1 MIRVCCSNRTEAL
14 LQAFVRNM
22 QRERQSAG
30 PFSPVRVV
38 VPNRNVETYLRLG
51 VARACGIAANLRVT
65 FLRKLLG
72 HVAEQALPNGRAV
85 DAQQIEAHVLALFHD
100 EGFLARPGMEP
111 VRDYL
116 LAGGVSRDAVDRR
129 RCQLAFR
136 LGPLFE
142 EYAVSRAEMVKQWE
156 TGTTLDDNH
165 LFAPTETWQRA
176 LWLAIFGPSG
186 RIALRSQAEGVVW
199 MRIDELLA
207 RAETLGKFPVDE
219 LGPALHLFGASYVAP
234 AYHRMLGVLARHID
248 VYLYTLNPCR
258 EFWEDVETPA
268 ELRRRVARMPQTERP
283 LDDDPFG
290 LLNQSENLALRLW
303 GRPGRENLRLL
314 GELDGYDFEEHFV
327 VSPAATL
334 LARLQNDILDRA
346 ARSEP
351 DPALGA
357 DGSLQVLSCPGV
369 RRELEVVAAEIWRCL
384 RAQPDLRCNDIA
396 VIVPES
402 RKDSYL
408 SQVSAVF
415 AESRDLPHHVVD
427 LPLGGGHRLDEA
439 AQMLLDLPF
448 SSFSRKELV
457 PLLTHPSLMASIPEA
472 RPAHWLRL
480 VDELGIVRGAD
491 RRDLAGS
498 YLDRDLL
505 TWDQGLR
512 RLALGAFMLGE
523 RSGDETPV
531 SLGQDQYLP
540 VETAPDDRAAAL
552 GFALLVRSLIADA
565 RFAAGKDGPLERP
578 LHEWLDFIRGM
589 LATYLGPVRAGSRR
603 APPSGASGP
612 TATLPAPRASR
623 APSLLAADHGARPSE
638 ASGVGVGVGSRRAW
652 EPSQGSRISDD
663 AEEGLLGRWR
673 ASLDEIEDLGLQ
685 DLPVSY
691 RIAAELAR
699 GALASVPGSRGQY
712 LARGVTVASFVPMR
726 AIPFRVVF
734 VLGLG
739 QGDFPRSARRGDL
752 DLREARREP
761 GDVTPREQDLY
772 MFLETLLCARDR
784 LVLSYVGRDEIT
796 GEERPPSAVL
806 LELREILSSGYLAED
821 EVNKLFD
828 ARPPPLRRYDDIERL
843 DALPLARAE
852 HAAQDLGK
860 SLRAALPA
868 ETAAPAN
875 LADLRHA
882 LSPSAFSEVAVR
894 LSLPAPLAAVEP
906 TVAADKLIVTL
917 AELRQFLEDPLQG
930 SARFRL
936 RLRESQSDDEL
947 ADLEDEPF
955 ATSALDRT
963 THLREAMIGAIL
975 ASTAVPSLEAVAA
988 RYEGISLR
996 EELAGRGPAGLFRE
1010 AEREHH
1016 AATLSQW
1023 TEQLGRIAGSGS
1035 LHGRVL
1041 HFGQAF
1047 EDEDAREILPGITVE
1062 LAADETRPPLHV
1074 EVQGRTSVLVETA
1087 DRPRA
1092 SVILSCRARDADEE
1106 IRRDKE
1112 SLAAFLDHVALAA
1125 AGLSQDTAGY
1135 RGLLLLTHVEENN
1148 IEERCFAELDQTRA
1162 REYLA
1167 RLVRDMLTGTLGLDG
1182 APTGLHAYVL
1192 PCEAVFHARR
1202 KGTMAGDE
1210 AASLCRRY
1218 REGGRIFLSTKYG
1231 PIRDAV
1237 ERWNPPSAEAA
1248 AHMAV
1253 ARFGLYFELEAGT
1266 K

>member
-22 QRERQSAG
+22 RRERQGAG
-30 PFSPVRVV
+30 PLAPVRVV

-51 VARACGIAANLRVT
+51 VARACGIAANLQVT
-65 FLRKLLG
+65 FLRKFLG
-72 HVAEQALPNGRAV
+72 HVAKQALPTGRVV
-85 DAQQIEAHVLALFHD
+85 DARQIQAHLLALFHD
-100 EGFLARPGMEP
+100 EGFLEQPQMAP

-116 LAGGVSRDAVDRR
+116 RAGGGSRDAVDRR

-142 EYAVSRAEMVKQWE
+142 EYAASRAEMVKQWE

-165 LFAPTETWQRA
+165 LFVATEAWQRA
-176 LWLAIFGPSG
+176 LWLAIFGPTG
-186 RIALRSQAEGVVW
+186 RVALRSQAEGVAW
-199 MRIDELLA
+199 LRIDELLA
-207 RAETLGKFPVDE
+207 RAEALGKLPADE
-219 LGPALHLFGASYVAP
+219 LSPTLHLFGASYVAP
-234 AYHRMLGVLARHID
+234 AYHRMLAVLGRHID
-248 VYLYTLNPCR
+248 VCLYTLNPCR

-268 ELRRRVARMPQTERP
+268 ELRRRLAKMPQTDQP
-283 LDDDPFG
+283 FDDPFG
-290 LLNQSENLALRLW
+290 LLDPCENLALRLW

-314 GELDGYDFEEHFV
+314 NRLDTCDFEEHF
-327 VSPAATL
+327 AASAAPTL
-334 LARLQNDILDRA
+334 LARVQNDILDRV
-346 ARSEP
+346 ARTEP
-351 DPALGA
+351 DVTLKA
-357 DGSLQVLSCPGV
+357 DSSLQVLACPGI

-384 RAQPDLRCNDIA
+384 RTQPDLRCNDIA
-396 VIVPES
+396 VIVPEA
-402 RKDSYL
+402 RKDAYL
-408 SQVSAVF
+408 SQVSPVF

-427 LPLGGGHRLDEA
+427 LPLASGHRLGEA
-439 AQMLLDLPF
+439 AQMLIDLPF

-457 PLLTHPSLMASIPEA
+457 PLVTHPSLMARFPEA
-472 RPAHWLRL
+472 RATDWLRL
-480 VDELGIVRGAD
+480 IDELGIVRGAEQ
-491 RRDLAGS
+491 RDLAGS

-523 RSGDETPV
+523 RSGDDTPV
-531 SLGQDQYLP
+531 SLGEDQYLP

-578 LHEWLDFIRGM
+578 LREWLDFIRSM
-589 LATYLGPVRAGSRR
+589 LAAYLAPSRVGSRR
-603 APPSGASGP
+603 A
-612 TATLPAPRASR
+612 
-623 APSLLAADHGARPSE
+623 LLAADHRARPSE

-652 EPSQGSRISDD
+652 EPFQGSHIDDD

-673 ASLDEIEDLGLQ
+673 AGLDEIEDVGLH

-691 RIAAELAR
+691 RVAAELAR

-796 GEERPPSAVL
+796 GEKQPPSAVL
-806 LELREILSSGYLAED
+806 LELREILSSGYLTEA

-828 ARPPPLRRYDDIERL
+828 AEPPPLRRYNDIERL

-852 HAAQDLGK
+852 HAAKELGE
-860 SLRAALPA
+860 SLRASLPEA
-868 ETAAPAN
+868 TAAPTSVE
-875 LADLRHA
+875 DLRRA
-882 LSPSAFSEVAVR
+882 LSPAAFSEVATR
-894 LSLPAPLAAVEP
+894 LSLPKAAVSAEP
-906 TVAADKLIVTL
+906 TEVANKLIVTL
-917 AELRQFLEDPLQG
+917 GELRRFLEDPLQG

-936 RLRESQSDDEL
+936 RLGERRSDNEL
-947 ADLEDEPF
+947 ADLEDESF
-955 ATSALDRT
+955 GTSALDRT
-963 THLREAMIGAIL
+963 TRLREAMVSAML
-975 ASTAVPSLEAVAA
+975 AAAVPSLEAVAA
-988 RYEGISLR
+988 RYDEISLR

-1010 AEREHH
+1010 AERGRH
-1016 AATLSQW
+1016 AAILNKW
-1023 TEQLGRIAGSGS
+1023 TEQLGRLAGSGS
-1035 LHGRVL
+1035 LRSRVL

-1047 EDEDAREILPGITVE
+1047 ENEDAREILPAIMID
-1062 LAADETRPPLHV
+1062 LAAQGRRPPLRV
-1074 EVQGRTSVLVETA
+1074 EVQGRTSVLVDAA
-1087 DRPRA
+1087 DSLRA
-1092 SVILSCRARDADEE
+1092 SVILSCRAEDADEE
-1106 IRRDKE
+1106 SRRDKE

-1125 AGLSQDTAGY
+1125 AGLSQGGAGH
-1135 RGLLLLTHVEENN
+1135 RGLLLLTNGDNSE
-1148 IEERCFAELDQTRA
+1148 IEERCFAALDSARA
-1162 REYLA
+1162 RDYLA
-1167 RLVRDMLTGTLGLDG
+1167 RLVRDMLTGTLGPDG
-1182 APTGLHAYVL
+1182 APSGLHAYVL
-1192 PCEAVFHARR
+1192 PCEAVFRARHL
-1202 KGTMAGDE
+1202 GTMAGTE
-1210 AASLCRRY
+1210 AARLCQQVRD
-1218 REGGRIFLSTKYG
+1218 GGRIRFGSLCG

-1237 ERWNPPSAEAA
+1237 ERWNPPSIEAA
-1248 AHMAV
+1248 KRMA
-1253 ARFGLYFELEAGT
+1253 AERFGLYFELETGA